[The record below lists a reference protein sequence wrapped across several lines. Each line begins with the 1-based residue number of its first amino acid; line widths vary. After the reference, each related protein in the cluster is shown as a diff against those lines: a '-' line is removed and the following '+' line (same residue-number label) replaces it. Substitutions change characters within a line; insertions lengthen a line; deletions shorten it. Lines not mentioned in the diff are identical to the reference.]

1 MNLRLCYIA
10 DGLSRHNHYMLPWF
24 ASRGCEVH
32 LLTDRPVEMQ
42 GVFVH
47 RVAPERG
54 GGPFRHLLAAYHV
67 RRRIAEIG
75 PDLVHG
81 HNITG
86 YGYWAAM
93 SGFHPLVQTAWGA
106 DVLVQPNQSRLVR
119 ALVRWSLSKADLI
132 TTDARA
138 LSQAAFDLLGRPGR
152 IVEIQW
158 GVEVAQYRTEPT
170 PAVLQ
175 RLNPEGRLLVL
186 SMRRMIPYFNIDRII
201 RAFAVARKS
210 IPNSRLICF
219 AEGPERP
226 RCLKLAGDLGVSD
239 AVLFLDWVQEE
250 ELIDWLSV
258 CDVFVSIPDV
268 DSTPHS
274 LLMAL
279 AAGLPVIV
287 SDLPAYREWVN
298 PQENGILV
306 RPDDEQSLAD
316 SMIELLRN
324 ADIRRQWGIRNRQL
338 AEQKANRDVEMNR
351 LADLYRELTGKGCR
365 DCRELH
371 KTA

>member
-1 MNLRLCYIA
+1 VAEKMNLRLCYIA

-24 ASRGCEVH
+24 AKRGCEVH
-32 LLTDRPVEMQ
+32 LLTDRPAEME

-47 RVAPERG
+47 RIAPERG

-67 RRRIAEIG
+67 RKRIAEIC

-81 HNITG
+81 HNLTG

-106 DVLVQPNQSRLVR
+106 DVLVQPNQSRPVR

-138 LSQAAFDLLGRPGR
+138 LSQAVTDLLGRPAR
-152 IVEIQW
+152 VVEIQW
-158 GVEVAQYRTEPT
+158 GLELDRYRTEPT
-170 PAVLQ
+170 PEVLK
-175 RLNPEGRLLVL
+175 RLNPEGHLLVL

-210 IPNSRLICF
+210 VPNSRLVCF
-219 AEGPERP
+219 AEGPEWF
-226 RCLKLAGDLGVSD
+226 RCLKLADDLGISD
-239 AVLFLDWVQEE
+239 AVFFLDWVGED

-258 CDVFVSIPDV
+258 CDLFVSIPDV

-274 LLMAL
+274 LLMAF

-287 SDLPAYREWVN
+287 SDLPAYREWVS
-298 PQENGILV
+298 PQENGVLV
-306 RPDDEQSLAD
+306 RPDDERSLAD
-316 SMIELLRN
+316 SMMELLRN
-324 ADIRRQWGIRNRQL
+324 ASIRRQWGMRNRKL
-338 AEQKANRDVEMNR
+338 AEQKANRDQEMTR
-351 LADLYRELTGKGCR
+351 LAAFYRELTGKG
-365 DCRELH
+365 
-371 KTA
+371 